1 MCATARSTV
10 PGCSCATRRRTTTSR
25 ASPRAGPAGAVWAG
39 SAGLAGALFRGLEPG
54 GGAPPVAAPGG
65 PALVVVG
72 TQAAAAQLEV
82 LLARPGCIGIPAG
95 PRMGEEARMA
105 LARGEDA
112 VLYGEAAA
120 GADLTRAVE
129 HAAGLV
135 LTGGETARAVCDR
148 VGVTAIE
155 LIREIEP
162 GVPLGRAGDLGIVTK
177 AGAFGDPGTLSRA
190 VDAIRG
196 GA

>member
-1 MCATARSTV
+1 
-10 PGCSCATRRRTTTSR
+10 
-25 ASPRAGPAGAVWAG
+25 
-39 SAGLAGALFRGLEPG
+39 
-54 GGAPPVAAPGG
+54 
-65 PALVVVG
+65 
-72 TQAAAAQLEV
+72 
-82 LLARPGCIGIPAG
+82 
-95 PRMGEEARMA
+95 
-105 LARGEDA
+105 
-112 VLYGEAAA
+112 
-120 GADLTRAVE
+120 
-129 HAAGLV
+129 
-135 LTGGETARAVCDR
+135 VCDR

>member
-1 MCATARSTV
+1 V
-10 PGCSCATRRRTTTSR
+10 
-25 ASPRAGPAGAVWAG
+25 
-39 SAGLAGALFRGLEPG
+39 
-54 GGAPPVAAPGG
+54 
-65 PALVVVG
+65 
-72 TQAAAAQLEV
+72 
-82 LLARPGCIGIPAG
+82 IH
-95 PRMGEEARMA
+95 
-105 LARGEDA
+105 
-112 VLYGEAAA
+112 GEAAPA
-120 GADLTRAVE
+120 ADLARAVE

-155 LIREIEP
+155 LVTEIEP

-177 AGAFGDPGTLSRA
+177 AGAFGGPATLSRA